1 MAFLSKQTLASAN
14 NNMKLLIW
22 NLTKVAVIKNISYEK
37 IININGM
44 QLIDNGNLALVQTD
58 FTIRI
63 LNLTSE
69 LFASC
74 SLLGHR
80 DKVTSL
86 VSLKNDHLASASY
99 DRSVKVWNY
108 KNGTLVR
115 SLVSHSDYVYTL
127 VFLKNENS
135 LLSGSVDQ
143 TVKKWNVTLL
153 IGNQSVLS
161 EITYG

>member
-1 MAFLSKQTLASAN
+1 
-14 NNMKLLIW
+14 
-22 NLTKVAVIKNISYEK
+22 
-37 IININGM
+37 M
-44 QLIDNGNLALVQTD
+44 QLIHNDNLAIGQKD

-63 LNLTSE
+63 LDVRSE
-69 LFASC
+69 LFASG

-86 VSLKNDHLASASY
+86 VGLKNDHLASASY

-108 KNGTLVR
+108 RNGTLVK

-135 LLSGSVDQ
+135 LLSGSVDR
-143 TVKKWNVTLL
+143 TIKKWNLSLL
-153 IGNQSVLS
+153 IGGNQSVLP